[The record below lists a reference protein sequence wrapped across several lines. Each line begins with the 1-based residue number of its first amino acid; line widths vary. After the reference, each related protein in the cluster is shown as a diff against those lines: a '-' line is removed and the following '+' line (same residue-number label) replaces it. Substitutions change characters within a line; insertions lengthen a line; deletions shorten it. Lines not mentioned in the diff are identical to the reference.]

1 MAYPTMNNRYFSSD
15 RKAGNQPA
23 TTGGDD
29 TNACPVPSPPDLS
42 GITVVPLHPHTPAAD
57 YLEAMQLAQAEAGAR
72 LNDPMLLSWYDR
84 DRDFE
89 APQHAS
95 ECHQDSAVPG
105 YVDYGIHHGATL
117 MVDVENG
124 RFVFFYRPGDI

>member
-1 MAYPTMNNRYFSSD
+1 MTFPTMGIRPASPD
-15 RKAGNQPA
+15 RKTGIPPA
-23 TTGGDD
+23 SDSVGGQE
-29 TNACPVPSPPDLS
+29 ACPVPSAPDLS
-42 GITVVPLHPHTPAAD
+42 GITVVPLHPRVPVAD
-57 YLEAMQLAQAEAGAR
+57 YLEAMQLANAEAAAR

-89 APQHAS
+89 APQHVS

-124 RFVFFYRPGDI
+124 RFVFFYRPVDI

>member
-1 MAYPTMNNRYFSSD
+1 MNNRYFPSD
-15 RKAGNQPA
+15 SKAGVPPPS
-23 TTGGDD
+23 TGDD
-29 TNACPVPSPPDLS
+29 DAAACPVPSPPDLS
-42 GITVVPLHPHTPAAD
+42 GITVVPLHPRTPVAD
-57 YLEAMQLAQAEAGAR
+57 YLEAMRLANAEAAVR
-72 LNDPMLLSWYDR
+72 LNEHMLLSWYDR

-89 APQHAS
+89 APQHVS

-124 RFVFFYRPGDI
+124 RFVFFYRPVDI

>member
-1 MAYPTMNNRYFSSD
+1 MSYPTMNTRYFSSD
-15 RKAGNQPA
+15 RKVGNQPA
-23 TTGGDD
+23 TIGDD
-29 TNACPVPSPPDLS
+29 DATACPVPSPPDLS
-42 GITVVPLHPHTPAAD
+42 GITIVPLHPQTPAAD
-57 YLEAMQLAQAEAGAR
+57 YLEAMQLAQAEAG
-72 LNDPMLLSWYDR
+72 LSLSDPMLLSWYDR

-89 APQHAS
+89 APQHVS

>member
-1 MAYPTMNNRYFSSD
+1 MTLPTMSTRSASPD
-15 RKAGNQPA
+15 RK
-23 TTGGDD
+23 TGTEPTSGDGQA
-29 TNACPVPSPPDLS
+29 ACPVPSAPDLS
-42 GITVVPLHPHTPAAD
+42 GVTVVPIHPHTPLAD
-57 YLEAMQLAQAEAGAR
+57 YLEAMQLAQSEAGAR

-89 APQHAS
+89 APQHVS

-124 RFVFFYRPGDI
+124 RFVFFYWSVDI

>member
-1 MAYPTMNNRYFSSD
+1 MKTSTE
-15 RKAGNQPA
+15 PA
-23 TTGGDD
+23 SGGGQA
-29 TNACPVPSPPDLS
+29 ACSLPSAPDLS
-42 GITVVPLHPHTPAAD
+42 GVTVAPLHPQTPVAD
-57 YLEAMQLAQAEAGAR
+57 YLAAMRLANAEAGAR

-89 APQHAS
+89 APQHAA

-124 RFVFFYRPGDI
+124 RFVFFYRPVDI

>member
-1 MAYPTMNNRYFSSD
+1 MNNRYFSSD

-23 TTGGDD
+23 SAGDD
-29 TNACPVPSPPDLS
+29 DAAACPMPSPPDLS
-42 GITVVPLHPHTPAAD
+42 GITVVPLHPHVPLKD
-57 YLEAMQLAQAEAGAR
+57 YIEAMQLAQAEAGAR
-72 LNDPMLLSWYDR
+72 LNDSMLLSWYDR

-105 YVDYGIHHGATL
+105 YVDYGIHHGATF

-124 RFVFFYRPGDI
+124 RFVFFYRPVDI

>member
-23 TTGGDD
+23 STGDD
-29 TNACPVPSPPDLS
+29 EANACPVPSPPDLS
-42 GITVVPLHPHTPAAD
+42 GITAVPLHPPTPVAD

-89 APQHAS
+89 APQHVS

>member
-1 MAYPTMNNRYFSSD
+1 M
-15 RKAGNQPA
+15 
-23 TTGGDD
+23 
-29 TNACPVPSPPDLS
+29 PSPPDLS
-42 GITVVPLHPHTPAAD
+42 GITVVPLHPHAPLKD
-57 YLEAMQLAQAEAGAR
+57 YIEAMQLAQAEAGAR
-72 LNDPMLLSWYDR
+72 LNDSMLLSWYDR

-124 RFVFFYRPGDI
+124 RFVFFYRPVDI

>member
-1 MAYPTMNNRYFSSD
+1 MNNRYFSSD
-15 RKAGNQPA
+15 SKTGNQPEF
-23 TTGGDD
+23 TGDD
-29 TNACPVPSPPDLS
+29 ETTACPVPSPSDLS
-42 GITVVPLHPHTPAAD
+42 GITVVPLHPQKPAAD
-57 YLEAMQLAQAEAGAR
+57 YLEAMQLAQAEAGVR
-72 LNDPMLLSWYDR
+72 LSDPMLLSWYDR

-89 APQHAS
+89 APQHVS